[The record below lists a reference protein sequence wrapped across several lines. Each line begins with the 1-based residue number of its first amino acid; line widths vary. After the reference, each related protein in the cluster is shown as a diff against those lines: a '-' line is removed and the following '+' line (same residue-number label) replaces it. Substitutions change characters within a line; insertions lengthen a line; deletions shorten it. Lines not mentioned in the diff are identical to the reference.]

1 MYSKVKA
8 APSSLSSSEMRRK
21 NLQAKNFLHLRP
33 QLLPPGYTRPDQG
46 YSSNQHAMSSSETQT
61 PTGDYGPG
69 SVYLS
74 ASQQA
79 QNNNDNSFSLVT
91 SPASHADQLQQPMV
105 SSTNTHSNYDR
116 TTGSATMC

>member
-1 MYSKVKA
+1 
-8 APSSLSSSEMRRK
+8 MRRK
-21 NLQAKNFLHLRP
+21 NLQAKNVPHFQHLRP
-33 QLLPPGYTRPDQG
+33 QPPPPGYTRPDQG
-46 YSSNQHAMSSSETQT
+46 YSSNQYTSETQT

-69 SVYLS
+69 SAYLS

-91 SPASHADQLQQPMV
+91 SPASHADQLQQPMI